1 MRKNESLRLFL
12 VALLAATVLTPCLD
26 ADPDHDGDNGDLKGR
41 HVLLISIDGMHAV
54 DYFNCVKGAFP
65 GINNGNP
72 YCPNLA
78 ELGETGVNYTRT
90 TTSRPSDSFPG
101 LLAL

>member
-1 MRKNESLRLFL
+1 MGKKSFRLFS

-26 ADPDHDGDNGDLKGR
+26 ANPDHDGDNGDLKGR

-54 DYFNCVKGAFP
+54 DYFNCSNGVAGV
-65 GINNGNP
+65 NNGNP